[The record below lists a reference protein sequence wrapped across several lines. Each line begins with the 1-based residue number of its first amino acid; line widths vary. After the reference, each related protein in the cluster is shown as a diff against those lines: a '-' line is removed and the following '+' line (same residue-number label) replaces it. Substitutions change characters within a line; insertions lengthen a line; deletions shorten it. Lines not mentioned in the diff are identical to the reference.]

1 MTNCIASPHVCG
13 YPDSTNT
20 GYLPTGVT
28 LNTNDVPINVD
39 GDFVITQPGTV
50 IDSKRINGC
59 VVVKA
64 ANVTIKR
71 SLITNCMAYY
81 NIRLYPGAP
90 NFLLEDVEV
99 DGNNVEIQNAAL
111 VDDGVGPV
119 TVRRLNMHH
128 VADGPHPGESW
139 LIEDSYI
146 HDLYGCGVCHNDDIQ
161 SAGAKN
167 VTVRHNTLTNY
178 ASGKNSDILIAT
190 EQGPVKGFI
199 VENNLLSGGQYQ
211 IQVRDGGYGN
221 GAPTGVFIRNNRVV
235 PDWVFLGPWDV
246 YPGEATV
253 TGNVRDDNNA
263 PINDH

>member
-1 MTNCIASPHVCG
+1 VCG

-28 LNTNDVPINVD
+28 LNTNDIPINVD

-99 DGNNVEIQNAAL
+99 DGNNVDIQNAAL

-119 TVRRLNMHH
+119 TVRRLDMHN
-128 VADGPHPGESW
+128 VGDGPHPGENW

-146 HDLYGCGVCHNDDIQ
+146 HDLYGCGVCHNDNIQ
-161 SAGAKN
+161 SAGAIN
-167 VTVRHNTLTNY
+167 VTVRHNTLTDY
-178 ASGKNSDILIAT
+178 ASGKNSDVRIAT
-190 EQGPVKGFI
+190 EQGPVRGFI
-199 VENNLLSGGQYQ
+199 VENNLLSGGVFQV
-211 IQVRDGGYGN
+211 QVREQGF
-221 GAPTGVFIRNNRVV
+221 GAPTGVIIRNNRVV
-235 PDWVFLGPWDV
+235 PDWLYYGPWDI

-253 TGNVRDDNNA
+253 TGNVRDDNNV
-263 PINDH
+263 PINSY